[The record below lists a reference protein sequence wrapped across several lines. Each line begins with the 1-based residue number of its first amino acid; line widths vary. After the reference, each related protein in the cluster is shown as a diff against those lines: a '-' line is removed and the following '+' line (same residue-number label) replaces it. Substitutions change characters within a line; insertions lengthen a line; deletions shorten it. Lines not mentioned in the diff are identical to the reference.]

1 MSFIPIS
8 YEPPKPMPQEGSPS
22 EVSDI
27 NRLIKVEVATENMEG
42 GQWNAIL
49 LATIIAV
56 LLFGGVLAFAINMYS
71 QDKINLF
78 TMILIGSVAL
88 VICGIIFWLLYQVF
102 LGLYA
107 PGESNVEVA
116 TPEEAVAKVTASKT
130 TLFALASY
138 ALYKLFKR

>member
-1 MSFIPIS
+1 M
-8 YEPPKPMPQEGSPS
+8 
-22 EVSDI
+22 

-42 GQWNAIL
+42 AQWNAIL
-49 LATIIAV
+49 LATLIAV

-71 QDKINLF
+71 QDKINIF
-78 TMILIGSVAL
+78 TVILIGSVAL

-107 PGESNVEVA
+107 PGESNVQVA